1 MITPPS
7 CLPKAPWVRDERD
20 TNWKGRAGDVAHWE
34 AALPDAEG
42 SAFHFQHFKQQLPGM
57 EVWLS
62 WWISTRHSE
71 TDSSALSQFYPSPR
85 MNNWLTLNM
94 QMASCFM
101 ALWQWGGSRQNAWSP
116 HGPQVWGGRGK
127 DWRLLAPPPT
137 PPTPALVLMEQES
150 LNCQIFKGAMLPP
163 PLSFPSRMCL
173 PSSWMSQKEEN
184 LPNCQEESTPR
195 CSLELIGHRAGLG
208 LRGRDLP
215 SIPKALH
222 LFSSTGK
229 EKVNIPPSAN
239 ERCVLLKL
247 C

>member
-85 MNNWLTLNM
+85 TNNWLTLNT

-127 DWRLLAPPPT
+127 DWRLLVPPP
-137 PPTPALVLMEQES
+137 P
-150 LNCQIFKGAMLPP
+150 LPP
-163 PLSFPSRMCL
+163 PLLWFWWSKRAWIAR
-173 PSSWMSQKEEN
+173 SSKV
-184 LPNCQEESTPR
+184 PCP
-195 CSLELIGHRAGLG
+195 H
-208 LRGRDLP
+208 
-215 SIPKALH
+215 H
-222 LFSSTGK
+222 LFLSRPECAYPHLECLKRKRICPTVRK
-229 EKVNIPPSAN
+229 NP
-239 ERCVLLKL
+239 LLGVP
-247 C
+247 